1 MEIKSYLINIQQY
14 SDKSNEFKDSL
25 NDYNAPETLNAEPE
39 IDEVYGTL
47 LDELNGK
54 YERLLSL
61 LQQSLANLADDD
73 ADKEVSCVFD
83 LHILYVRI
91 PLSNFVGFIEC
102 KFLFA
107 CKN

>member
-1 MEIKSYLINIQQY
+1 MKA
-14 SDKSNEFKDSL
+14 SL

-39 IDEVYGTL
+39 IADVYGTL

-73 ADKEVSCVFD
+73 DKEVSCVFFAYFKGIPKD
-83 LHILYVRI
+83 DFVR
-91 PLSNFVGFIEC
+91 
-102 KFLFA
+102 FLKYANFA
-107 CKN
+107 CKNSWKSVKIIPKVTVMVRKINLEFT